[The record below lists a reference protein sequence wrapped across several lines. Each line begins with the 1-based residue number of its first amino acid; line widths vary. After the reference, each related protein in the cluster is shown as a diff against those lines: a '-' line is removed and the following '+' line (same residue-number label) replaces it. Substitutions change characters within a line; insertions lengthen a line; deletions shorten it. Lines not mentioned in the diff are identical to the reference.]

1 MVRMDL
7 IRLVM
12 VFVMMVSSTVL
23 VQAQT
28 AASYP
33 SRAITIIVPFPP
45 GGPTDTYARMV
56 AAKMQD
62 RWGQPVLVD
71 NKPGGTGVLGNNLVI
86 KSPPNGYTLLFT
98 SNSAHLI
105 SALLKNPKPYD
116 SIKDFTPI
124 SIAIKYPMYLLINP
138 SLPVK
143 TVPEFIAYAKAN
155 SGKLN
160 YSSVGQGSGGHLACE
175 LFNIAAGTNIIH
187 VPYKGAAAAQ
197 ASTMAG
203 DTQMFCDSVGNSQP
217 MVDAGKLRGLAT
229 FSEKR
234 VPTVENVPTLGE
246 AGLPGLDA
254 YIWLGLLGPPG
265 MPADIAQKLNAEMV
279 RIMSLP
285 DVRERALKG
294 GNEIVANSQEQF
306 IKDMTQEIES
316 WTRVIKL
323 KNIKEEQ

>member
-1 MVRMDL
+1 MAHTRFFQLLMA
-7 IRLVM
+7 
-12 VFVMMVSSTVL
+12 FVALASGSL
-23 VQAQT
+23 LAQAQT
-28 AASYP
+28 AATYP
-33 SRAITIIVPFPP
+33 SRAITFIVPFPP

-56 AAKMQD
+56 ANKMQE
-62 RWGQPVLVD
+62 RWGQPVLVE
-71 NKPGGTGVLGNNLVI
+71 NKPGGTGILGNNLVI

-116 SIKDFTPI
+116 SVKDFTPI
-124 SIAIKYPMYLLINP
+124 SIAIRYPMYLLINP
-138 SLPVK
+138 NLPVK

-187 VPYKGAAAAQ
+187 VPYKGASSAQ

-203 DTQMFCDSVGNSQP
+203 ETQMFCDSVGNSQP
-217 MVDAGKLRGLAT
+217 MVEAGKLRGLAT
-229 FSEKR
+229 FSDKR
-234 VPTVENVPTLGE
+234 VSTVDNVPTLGE
-246 AGLPGLDA
+246 VGLPGLGA

-265 MPADIAQKLNAEMV
+265 MPADIASKLNSEMV

-306 IKDMTQEIES
+306 IKDMTQEIEF

-323 KNIKEEQ
+323 KNIKED